1 MNAKRISCL
10 IDRLWIQRRNLRS
23 YHWYGGIS
31 FLVILVLSM
40 TSCSHHHGDS
50 TEISPI
56 EEVLVANL
64 PSGTTSVVPVLPT
77 PTFEY
82 VNIALPAHFRVAN
95 GRGQNAVVNT
105 DNTPRTNP
113 LTNDGATLGRVLFYD
128 NNLSFNRTIA
138 CASCHNQSQSF
149 TDSNRLSKGFLG
161 GLTRRHSMSLANARY
176 FQSGRFFWDER
187 AATLEAQVL
196 MPFQDDTEMGMTLPL
211 VVERLRE
218 QTYYPALFQKAF
230 GTTTITADLTA
241 RALAQFVRSMVSA
254 NSKYDIGRSR
264 VGTVN
269 TDFPNFTASEN
280 NGKRL
285 FLSGRGNCSG
295 CHATEA
301 HIADNPTNNGV
312 DAISTT
318 DLGIFETTRRPQDL
332 GAFKVPSLR
341 DIAVTA
347 PYMHDGRFST
357 LEQVVEHYNSGI
369 RPHTNLDRRLRDNRG
384 QPIRMNLSQ
393 QEKQDLVAFLRTLTD
408 VSFLNDVKF
417 SNPFRVR

>member
-10 IDRLWIQRRNLRS
+10 IDRLWHQSRSYRS

-50 TEISPI
+50 TDISPI
-56 EEVLVANL
+56 EEVLLADL

-77 PTFEY
+77 PAFEY

-128 NNLSFNRTIA
+128 NNLSFNRTTA

-187 AATLEAQVL
+187 AATLETQVL
-196 MPFQDDTEMGMTLPL
+196 MPFQDATEMGMTLPL
-211 VVERLRE
+211 VVERIRE

-254 NSKYDIGRSR
+254 NSKYDVGRSR
-264 VGTVN
+264 VATVN

-301 HIADNPTNNGV
+301 HIANNPTNNGV
-312 DAISTT
+312 DAVSTT
-318 DLGIFETTRRPQDL
+318 DLGVFETTRRPQDL

-408 VSFLNDVKF
+408 LSFLNDVKF